1 MALRIDSHHHFW
13 NTDNPDY
20 DYYWMS
26 DDLAVIKG
34 QRRPQDLLP
43 WLQAKGIDKTIIV
56 QTIPSLRET
65 EDFLK
70 IAADT
75 DFVAGVVGWVDLTN
89 PEIGNTLEQLKSG
102 PDGKYLVGIRHQV
115 HDEKDARWLL
125 RKDVRH
131 GIKAVGAADLT
142 YDLLLKSRELPAGLE
157 IVQENPGM
165 RFVMDHISKPN
176 IKEGEIEPWA
186 GQMKKMAEYPNVWVK
201 VSGMITEADWYNW
214 KPDDI
219 KPYVDMLL
227 EWYGPSRLMFGS
239 DWPVCTLA
247 GTYSLVYDTAAY
259 CFSGLNPD
267 DLAAVFGGNAVS
279 AYKLNDFHLRT

>member
-43 WLQAKGIDKTIIV
+43 WIQAKGIDKTIMV

-89 PEIGNTLEQLKSG
+89 PEIGNTLKRLKSG

-115 HDEKDARWLL
+115 HDEEDARWLL
-125 RKDVRH
+125 RKNVRH

-176 IKEGEIEPWA
+176 IQEGEIEPWA

-227 EWYGPSRLMFGS
+227 DWYGPSRLMFGS

-247 GTYSLVYDTAAY
+247 GTYSQVYDTAAY
-259 CFSGLNPD
+259 CFSGLNSD

-279 AYKLNDFHLRT
+279 AYKLDDFHLRT

>member
-43 WLQAKGIDKTIIV
+43 WIQAKGIDKTIMV

-75 DFVAGVVGWVDLTN
+75 GFVAGVVGWVDLTN
-89 PEIGNTLEQLKSG
+89 PEIGNTLKRLKSG

-115 HDEKDARWLL
+115 HDEEDARWLL
-125 RKDVRH
+125 RKNVRH

-176 IKEGEIEPWA
+176 IQEGEIEPWA

-227 EWYGPSRLMFGS
+227 DWYGPSRLMFGS

-247 GTYSLVYDTAAY
+247 GTYSQVYDTAAY
-259 CFSGLNPD
+259 CFSGLNSD

-279 AYKLNDFHLRT
+279 AYKLDDFHLRT